1 MKRLISII
9 CIMALTVSMLGAC
22 NSKKKN
28 ENGGNSGNNV
38 TQGAQNGTGNNSNS
52 GNNTD
57 LGNNTD
63 SDNNSGGKKEGKITI
78 FQSKTEIMS
87 ELNALAKAF
96 TDETGIEVE
105 VWETTG
111 DSYYSDLKTGLSTE
125 SGATIF
131 SLQPG
136 AESTEMSDYLE
147 DLSGLSFI
155 DKIGEGMADV
165 IDGKTVGIP
174 YTVEGFGMVYNSNLI
189 DVSEL
194 TDTDELIAFL
204 KSCKSSGINGL
215 GLSQEDYFLIA
226 HILNTPFAIQ
236 DEPYD
241 YLSDVLSGKERLADN
256 DDFLEFASL
265 MEAIRENCTN
275 PVDITYDNNCG
286 DFATGKTA
294 MIHQGNWCYSM
305 FADYDIN
312 FKMGIAPVPIDE
324 NSKLSVSVPIAWY
337 LNIDASDEEKGLAID
352 FLEWLYT
359 SDTGVDYMMNR
370 FGFIPIVEGMTKSD
384 LDPLSQSV
392 SQAVASGNT
401 IPWVLS
407 AWPAG
412 IVSTTLAP
420 ITKEFFVSNMTG
432 VELLNRLNDAFIDA
446 GAKNQ

>member
-28 ENGGNSGNNV
+28 ENSGNSGNNV
-38 TQGAQNGTGNNSNS
+38 TQGAQNGAGNNSNS

-57 LGNNTD
+57 SG
-63 SDNNSGGKKEGKITI
+63 NNSGGEKEGKITI

-96 TDETGIEVE
+96 TAETGIEVE

-204 KSCKSSGINGL
+204 KSCKSSGIPTSLEEAATIDGCTP
-215 GLSQEDYFLIA
+215 GGVFFKIVFP
-226 HILNTPFAIQ
+226 ILKPTTMTVIILDVIWIWN
-236 DEPYD
+236 D
-241 YLSDVLSGKERLADN
+241 YLLP
-256 DDFLEFASL
+256 SL
-265 MEAIRENCTN
+265 TL
-275 PVDITYDNNCG
+275 
-286 DFATGKTA
+286 K
-294 MIHQGNWCYSM
+294 
-305 FADYDIN
+305 
-312 FKMGIAPVPIDE
+312 
-324 NSKLSVSVPIAWY
+324 SVA
-337 LNIDASDEEKGLAID
+337 
-352 FLEWLYT
+352 
-359 SDTGVDYMMNR
+359 NR
-370 FGFIPIVEGMTKSD
+370 TIPISTAKFFGQYTISWNEAMAALVITIV
-384 LDPLSQSV
+384 P
-392 SQAVASGNT
+392 VALFYLT
-401 IPWVLS
+401 CQKY
-407 AWPAG
+407 
-412 IVSTTLAP
+412 IV
-420 ITKEFFVSNMTG
+420 KG
-432 VELLNRLNDAFIDA
+432 VAA
-446 GAKNQ
+446 GAVKG